1 MPDCPRCGT
10 VSSRGSTE
18 KCDDLYTFA
27 MRFECCGHPVF
38 VWVWGVAWDLWVVG
52 IVDTIGRE
60 SGVVRGSA
68 VVGGVGVVGVVGV
81 VGGVGGV
88 GGVGVVGV
96 VGGVGVVVGGVG
108 GICGIGAF
116 SAVGN

>member
-38 VWVWGVAWDLWVVG
+38 VWVWVVAWDLWVVG

-68 VVGGVGVVGVVGV
+68 VVGV
-81 VGGVGGV
+81 V

-96 VGGVGVVVGGVG
+96 VGGVVGVVGGVVVVGGVG
-108 GICGIGAF
+108 GIGAF

>member
-38 VWVWGVAWDLWVVG
+38 VWVWVVAWDLWVVG

-68 VVGGVGVVGVVGV
+68 VVGVVGVVGVVVGVVVVGV

-88 GGVGVVGV
+88 GGVGVV
-96 VGGVGVVVGGVG
+96 VGSVG

>member
-38 VWVWGVAWDLWVVG
+38 VWVWVVAWDLWVVG

-68 VVGGVGVVGVVGV
+68 VVGVVGGVGVVGV

-88 GGVGVVGV
+88 G
-96 VGGVGVVVGGVG
+96 VVVGGVG
-108 GICGIGAF
+108 GIGGIGAF